1 MAYPDFKFPG
11 VELTQEFVD
20 TPVTGVSALGVAVI
34 GQKYVVR
41 DAYTT
46 NPTVEVEYT
55 GSSVSKTLAQLP
67 EDFTVALTGATV
79 DATAGTQ
86 TLVVEDGKFEEIAI
100 TGGTLT
106 LSTGSSST
114 HTFSLANATEA
125 LKGKSIDV
133 TKSRTVYSGYVS
145 GVDVSGATPTVTA
158 QFTEAF
164 SGGAVTNALIYT
176 KATTAVDVSSA
187 VSAATQTVFLG
198 ANGTLTL
205 PANLLQRTGKN
216 SSGAWTYG
224 KALKGGSKF
233 QVYYRAKADTTK
245 YSLGSVASMSEIAE
259 QLGYPCANNPLA
271 LAAAAAL
278 SASNGNIVYYVAT
291 LTSISDTVLKY
302 TGAFD
307 FLSKNAEVYSIVPD
321 IEADAL
327 DGGAAA
333 TANNQAI
340 KSLLAQVISSS
351 EDKESKIRRTLWF
364 GVKNP
369 SVVDRADLIESIL
382 TNKLDIASYRA
393 QAVWAD
399 DALYNGEVIPNSAVA
414 AAAAG
419 MRAGQPVHRPI
430 SNLGYSFFSI
440 AERYGLTQSELK
452 QLGSNGIWIVG
463 PNFSGTPI
471 NMRQVTTDASGSLML
486 FEESMVSNIDSI
498 ALSLCHLGERMVGC
512 SNISPALIT
521 ALTDGITTVMTSKT
535 RNTSGSDLI
544 GPQLLGWSLDS
555 IYQDPVLRD
564 HVYATMTCEP
574 PRPFNRFVMTLRVV

>member
-1 MAYPDFKFPG
+1 MAYPNFKFPG

-34 GQKYVVR
+34 GQKYVAR
-41 DAYTT
+41 NAYTA

-55 GSSVSKTLAQLP
+55 GSSVSRTLAQLP
-67 EDFTVALTGATV
+67 ADFTVTLTGATV

-86 TLVVEDGKFEEIAI
+86 TLVAVDGKFEEIAI

-114 HTFSLANATEA
+114 HTFPLTGATKA
-125 LKGKSIDV
+125 LEGKSIDV
-133 TKSRTVYSGYVS
+133 TKSSTVYTGYIS

-158 QFTEAF
+158 QFDQAF
-164 SGGAVTNALIYT
+164 SGGSVTNSLIYSVMT
-176 KATTAVDVSSA
+176 TPVDVTGATTASSQ
-187 VSAATQTVFLG
+187 SVFLG

-205 PANLLQRTGKN
+205 PANLLQRTGK
-216 SSGAWTYG
+216 SSTGLWTYG

-233 QVYYRAKADTTK
+233 QVYYRAKVDTTK
-245 YSLGSVASMSEIAE
+245 YTLGTVASMSEIAE
-259 QLGYPCANNPLA
+259 QLGAPGANNPLA

-278 SASNGNIVYYVAT
+278 STSNGNVVYYVAT
-291 LTSISDTVLKY
+291 LTNVDDPVLKY
-302 TGAFD
+302 TGALD

-321 IEADAL
+321 VEADAA
-327 DGGAAA
+327 DSGSS
-333 TANNQAI
+333 TNNQII
-340 KSLLAQVISSS
+340 KGLLAQVVASS
-351 EDKESKIRRTLWF
+351 EDKESKIRRTLWY
-364 GVKNP
+364 GVRNP
-369 SVVDRADLIESIL
+369 SVVDRSALISTIL
-382 TNKLDIASYRA
+382 GNKLDIASYRA

-430 SNLGYSFFSI
+430 SNLGYTFFSI

-452 QLGSNGIWIVG
+452 QLGENGIWIVG
-463 PNFSGTPI
+463 PNFYGTPI
-471 NMRQVTTDASGSLML
+471 NMRQITTDTSGNLML
-486 FEESMVSNIDSI
+486 FEESMVSNVDNI
-498 ALSLCHLGERMVGC
+498 ALSLCHLGENMVGC

-535 RNTSGSDLI
+535 RNNTGSDLI

-555 IYQDPVLRD
+555 IYQDSVLRD